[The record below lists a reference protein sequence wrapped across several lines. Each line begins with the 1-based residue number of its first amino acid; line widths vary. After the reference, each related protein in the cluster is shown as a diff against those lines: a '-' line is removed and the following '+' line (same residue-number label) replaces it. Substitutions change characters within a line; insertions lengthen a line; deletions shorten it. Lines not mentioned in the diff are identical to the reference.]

1 MSSGQELTRNVQERM
16 REDGIDLS
24 QPLEGQG
31 TPAQGTGEA
40 PTPSTPPAGESNA
53 DNRGQGTPE
62 TVPYSRFAEVNGRMR
77 DLETRWGILDEY
89 GIEPDSAVRLASFE
103 AAYMQDPSGTISS
116 MVDQLDLP
124 DSQKSAV
131 KALLTS
137 ESAVAQ
143 TTPSNE
149 ELPPTAEL
157 PAEVKDVVTWVQ
169 EQRENQA
176 QNESQARL
184 DHVVGHWRSL
194 DQNDGIQVPER
205 QRLMYIQTAAAAGGF
220 TTLEELA
227 EGARKAWLEDR
238 DTNVGGVIQRT
249 RTGSPLAVPSG
260 GVPPTQPV
268 VPRTMSEARKL
279 IEADIAAGRLPDLRG
294 E

>member
-1 MSSGQELTRNVQERM
+1 
-16 REDGIDLS
+16 
-24 QPLEGQG
+24 
-31 TPAQGTGEA
+31 
-40 PTPSTPPAGESNA
+40 
-53 DNRGQGTPE
+53 
-62 TVPYSRFAEVNGRMR
+62 MR

-131 KALLTS
+131 KALLTN

-143 TTPSNE
+143 MTPADDGQT
-149 ELPPTAEL
+149 PPAEL
-157 PAEVKDVVTWVQ
+157 SAEVKEVVDWV
-169 EQRENQA
+169 RERRETEA
-176 QNESQARL
+176 QTESQQRL

-205 QRLMYIQTAAAAGGF
+205 QRLMYIQTTAAAGGF
-220 TTLEELA
+220 QTLEELA
-227 EGARKAWLEDR
+227 ERARDAWLEDR
-238 DTNVGGVIQRT
+238 DANVGGVIQRT

-260 GVPPTQPV
+260 GVPPATPV
-268 VPRTMSEARKL
+268 VPRTMEEARKL
-279 IEADIAAGRLPDLRG
+279 INADIAAGRIPDLRG